1 MKNILLSILMVA
13 VVILAFMYW
22 DQKNDEK
29 ESLEENTALIQEQ
42 IRNVGKLVVTE
53 GTFSQVFTYKNSK
66 SFYLD
71 IFSARKKAL
80 IVVNAEVSIAYDLS
94 KLEIE
99 IDEKDKKVII
109 KDIPREEIS
118 INPNI
123 RYYDVTQ
130 DYLNQFEAEDYNKIK
145 ARIEKGLKEKIE
157 RSSLKSNAKNRL
169 VSELQKIYILTNSMG
184 WTLEYQDQPIEN
196 SESLEKI
203 KV

>member
-13 VVILAFMYW
+13 VVILGFMYW

-99 IDEKDKKVII
+99 IDEEGKRVII
-109 KDIPREEIS
+109 KDIPKEEIS

-123 RYYDVTQ
+123 KYYDVTQ

-145 ARIEKGLKEKIE
+145 SRIEKGLKEKIE
-157 RSSLKSNAKNRL
+157 KSSLQSNAKNRL
-169 VSELQKIYILTNSMG
+169 VSELQKIYILTSSMG

-196 SESLEKI
+196 SESLERI

>member
-1 MKNILLSILMVA
+1 MVA